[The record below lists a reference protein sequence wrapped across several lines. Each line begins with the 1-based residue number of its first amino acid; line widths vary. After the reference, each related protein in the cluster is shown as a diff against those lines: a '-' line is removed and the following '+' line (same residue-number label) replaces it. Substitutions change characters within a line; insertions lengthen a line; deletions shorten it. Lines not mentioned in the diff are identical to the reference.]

1 MSFYE
6 GIKDAIGLAQK
17 ADNIELYK
25 QLLDLGAQALELQAE
40 IARLTAENEEL
51 RKTKDIESR
60 IIRHEQPFI
69 TLTSENSE
77 IRYCGTCWSINEKL
91 VQLLCYK
98 SGEFK
103 CPVCQTKG
111 IYDEV
116 LCKKDKE
123 KQLQMIKSMNPKS
136 EMIPMVEAWY
146 ENE

>member
-51 RKTKDIESR
+51 RKVKDIESR

-69 TLTSENSE
+69 TLEGENE
-77 IRYCGTCWSINEKL
+77 NICYCATCWGKSNKGTSNNPIKNKNQW
-91 VQLLCYK
+91 VQ
-98 SGEFK
+98 
-103 CPVCQTKG
+103 
-111 IYDEV
+111 I
-116 LCKKDKE
+116 
-123 KQLQMIKSMNPKS
+123 KQEPLNQ
-136 EMIPMVEAWY
+136 
-146 ENE
+146 